1 MKPVRRRRLNKLW
14 IFLALIFL
22 SLGSIALYYIGRP
35 LPILVRQQLFDGIIY
50 YRRVHFLPR
59 LFIAHIITVDLQTP
73 GLQFLVTP
81 GDPQAERPL
90 EARTTSQFL
99 REFDVQV
106 AVNGDGFT
114 PWHSNSLLDYYPHPG
129 DPVTPNGTAASQG
142 VVYATGTESTL
153 YISAE
158 NVVSFAAPESGLYNA
173 ISGDRMLVEN
183 GAPTNDPDDGTAAP
197 RTAIGLDGSGQKL
210 IIVVIDGRQPLYSQG
225 ATLAELAE
233 IIMYYGAD
241 TAMSLDGGG
250 SSTLVVQGPH
260 GARVLNSPIDLSIP
274 GRERVVGNHLG
285 VFVNP

>member
-1 MKPVRRRRLNKLW
+1 MPAKRRK
-14 IFLALIFL
+14 L
-22 SLGSIALYYIGRP
+22 SLRWLFLILPCLLCGLLAFYYAGRP
-35 LPILVRQQLFDGIIY
+35 LPIPVRQQLFDGIVY
-50 YRRVHFLPR
+50 YRRVHLLPR

-81 GDPQAERPL
+81 GDPQVERPL
-90 EARTTSQFL
+90 KARTTSQFL
-99 REFDVQV
+99 REFDAQV

-158 NVVSFAAPESGLYNA
+158 NVVSFAEPESVIYNA

-183 GAPTNDPDDGTAAP
+183 GVPTDGLDDGTVAP

-210 IIVVIDGRQPLYSQG
+210 ILVVIDGRQPLYSQG

-233 IIMYYGAD
+233 IMLYYGAD
-241 TAMSLDGGG
+241 TAMNLDGGG
-250 SSTLVVQGPH
+250 SSTLVVQGPL
-260 GARVLNSPIDLSIP
+260 GPRVLNSPIDNNIP
-274 GRERVVGNHLG
+274 GRERAVGNHLG
-285 VFVNP
+285 IFIP